1 MLIMLNLC
9 KNIDYVIDV
18 KKEKEKEKK
27 KLNI

>member
-1 MLIMLNLC
+1 MLNLC

-18 KKEKEKEKK
+18 KKEKEKEKEKK